1 MTTQFKRIFL
11 LTLLVGMGI
20 GLVNAFFNSPQ
31 LYSNDPFLKTLK
43 AQLEAYQNHYQPDK
57 VYLHLDKKFYKP
69 GEDIWFSAYVRDAQT
84 FQESKRSGIVY
95 IELLD
100 PRGSAVQKLTL
111 IATQG
116 KANGEFK
123 LDENAN
129 GGLYKVRAYTK
140 WQQNNNSAFEQDLQV
155 QKVVLPNLNM
165 QLNFDRKSYSSTDK
179 VSATLDLNTL
189 ENKPLAHHT
198 FDFVV
203 SLDGQ
208 ELKRGNSKTGAEGRT
223 KIEFQLPNSLS
234 SNDGL
239 LNVLFS
245 YKGQTE
251 SISRSIPI
259 ALGNIDLVF
268 YPEGG
273 ELIEGMICGVGF
285 KALDEFGKPADVEGN
300 IMDVNDKIVATF
312 KSYHQGMG
320 QFDLA
325 PQNGQKYFA
334 QITKPANI
342 KKTYTLPSTLQKGY
356 SLKVRK
362 QTDADVM
369 LDVVST
375 ENEKLYLV
383 AQSRNKIH
391 YSKVIEAKAGI
402 TPIHIPTK
410 TFPIGI
416 VQLTLFDSK
425 QIARAERLVFTN
437 KHKQLKIT
445 VSTDKEK
452 YLPREKVDMSIQVTD
467 EKGIPMPSNFSL
479 AVVDDKLLTFA
490 DDKQGHILSYMLLES
505 DIQGKIEEPNF
516 YFDQDTDPKRL
527 KPEIN
532 RRKSLD
538 NLLMTQGWRKFAW
551 KEVKNQKFASFQHNN
566 ELALISGEVFDQ
578 NGDPIK
584 DAKVSLDGLDKF
596 VKTDA
601 NGFFIFNDVELHQT
615 TGLNVEANNMF
626 TIKHNL
632 LDYSQN
638 LNFTLY
644 KSRKVAGTVNANG
657 SQYRDVLVTIPGT
670 DIYTYTDNKGKYSLN
685 FPEQYTQLQ
694 FSHYDT
700 ESKTID
706 LKKGQTQA
714 NVKLSIN
721 RPKPVVSTKTTI
733 ARNPRAGNFSNKRKG
748 GKGNVEIL
756 RKKAELERREAE
768 AAQKKAQEHRKEAER
783 GKKQAQ
789 QNKKKEKAEKKAADG
804 KKDVADKIEEH
815 DEPIMVD
822 ADPVAEA
829 EPVPA
834 DPEEIIEAN
843 AQGVDAFD
851 DEIFDRRIPIKKNVP
866 TIQATRYY
874 RAREFAA
881 PSYENSKVPEVRTDF
896 RSTIYWNPNVETDNN
911 GRATLSFYNSDDIT
925 QFRVSIE
932 GFDAT
937 GGIGRVDQKYFTQL
951 PFEMV
956 TKVPTEVLTGDKV
969 NIPLTLTNNTND
981 LVEGTLTI
989 SPPSHLK
996 LLKTPPSQLELKAG
1010 ASTTIFLECEVANAI
1025 TTGEFSIAFEAE
1037 GLSDR
1042 FVSHVDARPRG
1053 FPVQEVFS
1061 GDQMNQQFTINLQHP
1076 LEGSV
1081 VAKLE
1086 AYPNTLDEVMNG
1098 MEDMLR
1104 MPGGCFE
1111 QTSSSNYPNLLVL
1124 NYLQETNTSNPAIE
1138 DKVKGFLD
1146 VGYKRLVGYESPS
1159 GGFDWW
1165 GRDPAHEALSAYGL
1179 MEFVDMSAV
1188 YPVDQELI
1196 KRTADWLLS
1205 RRDDKGSWTKNP
1217 HALHSW
1223 ANAEVT
1229 DAYIVWALCEAG
1241 YSSKIKKEL
1250 DKSYTDAV
1258 KSEDPYMMSL
1268 LANAL
1273 FKLKDD
1279 RANVL
1284 LKEIIKTQQ
1293 KDGSFVGL
1301 TSSVTNSTGHS
1312 LKIETTSLAALAIMQ
1327 SGKYKKELQQV
1338 IKTIK
1343 GGKTYYGYGST
1354 QGTVLALKALL
1365 QHAKDSKRPA
1375 ESGNLLV
1382 MVNGK
1387 TIQTIAYTPEQKEIA
1402 IPNLAQ
1408 YLKKGKQKVE
1418 VKFEDTKTA
1427 LPFDIELTYT
1437 TRMPQNSPDCKL
1449 SLNTTL
1455 PKAKV
1460 NMGETVRL
1468 TTTLKNITDQGQP
1481 MTMAMVG
1488 VPAGLSLQPWQLK
1501 EMQEKKVFDYYELFD
1516 GYVVFHY
1523 EQMKPNETKTINL
1536 DLKAD
1541 IPGQYEAPASSAFLY
1556 YTNEHKV
1563 WSMPESMTIN

>member
-1 MTTQFKRIFL
+1 MTTPIKKIAL
-11 LTLLVGMGI
+11 LILLVGLGI
-20 GLVNAFFNSPQ
+20 GLVNAFFNNPQ

-43 AQLEAYQNHYQPDK
+43 KQLEAYQDHYQPDK

-69 GEDIWFSAYVRDAQT
+69 GEDIWFSAYIRDAQT
-84 FQESKRSGIVY
+84 FQESKQSGVVY

-111 IATQG
+111 IAPKG
-116 KANGEFK
+116 KAKGEFK

-129 GGLYKVRAYTK
+129 GGLYKIRAYTK
-140 WQQNNNSAFEQDLQV
+140 WQKNNNSIFERELQV

-165 QLNFDRKSYSSTDK
+165 QLNFDRKAYSATDNIN
-179 VSATLDLNTL
+179 ATLDLNTL
-189 ENKPLAHHT
+189 ENKPLAHHNFNYIIT
-198 FDFVV
+198 I
-203 SLDGQ
+203 DGQ
-208 ELKRGNSKTGAEGRT
+208 ELKKGNGRTGETGRT
-223 KIEFQLPNSLS
+223 KIAFQLPKNLS

-239 LNVLFS
+239 LNILLE

-259 ALGNIDLVF
+259 TLGNIDLAF
-268 YPEGG
+268 FPEGG

-285 KALDEFGKPADVEGN
+285 KALDEFGKAADIEGN
-300 IMDVNDKIVATF
+300 ILDVNDKVVATF
-312 KSYHQGMG
+312 KSYHQGIG

-342 KKTYTLPSTLQKGY
+342 NKTYPLPKALEKGY
-356 SLKVRK
+356 SLKIRK
-362 QTDADVM
+362 QTEGDII
-369 LDVVST
+369 LDMIST
-375 ENEKLYLV
+375 QAEKLYLV
-383 AQSRNKIH
+383 AQSRNTIH
-391 YSKVIEAKAGI
+391 YSKVVEAKAGI
-402 TPIHIPTK
+402 TPINIPTSS
-410 TFPIGI
+410 FPIGI

-445 VSTDKEK
+445 VETDKEK
-452 YLPREKVDMSIQVTD
+452 YLPREKVNMDILVTD
-467 EKGIPMPSNFSL
+467 EKGIPMPGNFSL

-516 YFDQDTDPKRL
+516 YFDLDNDPKRL
-527 KPEIN
+527 KPEVN
-532 RRKSLD
+532 RQTALD
-538 NLLMTQGWRKFAW
+538 QLLMTQGWRKFAW
-551 KEVKNQKFASFQHNN
+551 KEVIEPKFASLQHQS
-566 ELALISGEVFDQ
+566 ELALISGKVVDQ
-578 NGDPIK
+578 NEKPIK
-584 DAKVSLDGLDKF
+584 GAKVALVGLNKF
-596 VKTDA
+596 VETDT
-601 NGFFIFNDVELHQT
+601 NGLFIFNDVELYQST
-615 TGLNVEANNMF
+615 VLQIEATDMF
-626 TIKHNL
+626 TVTRPL
-632 LDYSQN
+632 ADYTQN
-638 LNFTLY
+638 LNITLY
-644 KSRKVAGTVNANG
+644 KSRAVTGVVSIGAN
-657 SQYRDVLVTIPGT
+657 QYKNVLVTVPNT
-670 DIYTYTDNKGKYSLN
+670 AIYTYTNQKGEYN
-685 FPEQYTQLQ
+685 IRFPEQFDQLQ
-694 FSHYDT
+694 FDYHNAQ
-700 ESKTID
+700 SKTAI
-706 LKKGQTQA
+706 LKKGQTKV
-714 NVKLSIN
+714 NIKLAAAPP
-721 RPKPVVSTKTTI
+721 RPVMSPTI
-733 ARNPRAGNFSNKRKG
+733 ASAKRNKVFKNRVQKNLDNFG
-748 GKGNVEIL
+748 GE
-756 RKKAELERREAE
+756 RERAELA
-768 AAQKKAQEHRKEAER
+768 KKEAER
-783 GKKQAQ
+783 SQQRAQKNEKEARKAREQA
-789 QNKKKEKAEKKAADG
+789 NKVQEKAA
-804 KKDVADKIEEH
+804 KKDVVEEIELPQNKPIIANPEPAEDLIVGDIDLDDKIN
-815 DEPIMVD
+815 D
-822 ADPVAEA
+822 
-829 EPVPA
+829 
-834 DPEEIIEAN
+834 IE
-843 AQGVDAFD
+843 VLD
-851 DEIFDRRIPIKKNVP
+851 DEIFDRKFPMNKKEAEGSQ
-866 TIQATRYY
+866 ITRYY
-874 RAREFAA
+874 RAREFAT
-881 PSYENSKVPEVRTDF
+881 PNYENSKVPKVRTDF
-896 RSTIYWNPNVETDNN
+896 RSTIYWNPSVETDIN
-911 GRATLSFYNSDDIT
+911 GRASLTFYNSDDIT
-925 QFRVSIE
+925 QFRVSVE

-937 GGIGRVDQKYFTQL
+937 GGIGRVEHKYFTQL
-951 PFEMV
+951 PFEML

-969 NIPLTLTNNTND
+969 NIPLTLTNNTTQ
-981 LVEGTLTI
+981 LVEGQLTI
-989 SPPSHLK
+989 VPPSHIKILK
-996 LLKTPPSQLELKAG
+996 NPPSLVKLKAG
-1010 ASTTIFLECEVANAI
+1010 ASTTLFLECEVTNEI

-1042 FVSHVDARPRG
+1042 FVTYIDARPRG
-1053 FPVQEVFS
+1053 FPVQEVFA
-1061 GDQMNQQFTINLQHP
+1061 GDQLNQEFTINLQQP
-1076 LEGSV
+1076 LEGSI

-1124 NYLQETNTSNPAIE
+1124 NYLRETNTVNLELE
-1138 DKVKGFLD
+1138 DKVKGYLD

-1188 YPVDQELI
+1188 YQVDQDLI

-1205 RRDDKGSWTKNP
+1205 RRDEKGGWQKNP

-1241 YSSKIKKEL
+1241 YSDQIKKEL
-1250 DKSYTDAV
+1250 DKSYNDAV
-1258 KSEDPYMMSL
+1258 KSEDPYMMAL

-1273 FKLKDD
+1273 LKLKDN
-1279 RANVL
+1279 RADIL
-1284 LKEIIKTQQ
+1284 LKEIIQTQQ

-1312 LKIETTSLAALAIMQ
+1312 LKIETTSLVALAIMQ
-1327 SGKYKKELQQV
+1327 SGKYKKELKEAIQ
-1338 IKTIK
+1338 TIQA
-1343 GGKTYYGYGST
+1343 GKTYYGYGST

-1365 QHAKDSKRPA
+1365 QHAKDSKRPL
-1375 ESGNLLV
+1375 ESGNLIV
-1382 MVNGK
+1382 TINGK
-1387 TIQTIAYTPEQKEIA
+1387 AVQTVAYTPETKEIA

-1418 VKFEDTKTA
+1418 VKFADTKTA

-1449 SLNTTL
+1449 SLQTAL
-1455 PKAKV
+1455 PKTKV

-1468 TTTLKNITDQGQP
+1468 TTTLKNITAKGQP

-1501 EMQEKKVFDYYELFD
+1501 ELQEKKVFDYYELFD
-1516 GYVVFHY
+1516 GYIVFHY
-1523 EQMKPNETKTINL
+1523 EQMKPNETRIVNL

-1563 WSMPESMTIN
+1563 WSMPETMVIN

>member
-1 MTTQFKRIFL
+1 MTTPIKKIAL
-11 LTLLVGMGI
+11 LILLLSLGI

-43 AQLEAYQNHYQPDK
+43 AQVEAYQNHYQPDK

-111 IATQG
+111 IAPQG

-123 LDENAN
+123 LDENIN
-129 GGLYKVRAYTK
+129 GGLYKIRAYTK

-165 QLNFDRKSYSSTDK
+165 QLNFDRKAYSASDK
-179 VSATLDLNTL
+179 VNATLDLNTL
-189 ENKPLAHHT
+189 ENKPLAHHNFNYIIT
-198 FDFVV
+198 
-203 SLDGQ
+203 LDGQ
-208 ELKRGNSKTGAEGRT
+208 ELQKGNGRTGEAGRT
-223 KIEFQLPNSLS
+223 KIVFELPKDLN
-234 SNDGL
+234 SNDAL
-239 LNVLFS
+239 LNVLFE

-251 SISRSIPI
+251 SISRSVPI
-259 ALGNIDLVF
+259 TLGNIDLAF
-268 YPEGG
+268 FPEGG

-285 KALDEFGKPADVEGN
+285 KALDEFGKAADIEGN
-300 IMDVNDKIVATF
+300 ILDVNDKVVATF

-325 PQNGQKYFA
+325 PQKGQKYFA
-334 QITKPANI
+334 QITKPTNI
-342 KKTYTLPSTLQKGY
+342 NKTYPLPKSLEKGY
-356 SLKVRK
+356 SLKIRK
-362 QTDADVM
+362 QTEGDII
-369 LDVVST
+369 LDVIST
-375 ENEKLYLV
+375 QAEKLYLV

-402 TPIHIPTK
+402 TPINIPTNS
-410 TFPIGI
+410 FPIGI

-425 QIARAERLVFTN
+425 QIARAERLAFSN

-445 VSTDKEK
+445 VATDKEK
-452 YLPREKVDMSIQVTD
+452 YLPREKVNLDIQVTD
-467 EKGIPMPSNFSL
+467 EKGVPMPGNFSL

-505 DIQGKIEEPNF
+505 DIQGKIEDPNF
-516 YFDQDTDPKRL
+516 YFDQDNDPKRL
-527 KPEIN
+527 NPEIN
-532 RRKSLD
+532 RQTALD

-551 KEVKNQKFASFQHNN
+551 KEITTTKFASLQHQN
-566 ELALISGEVFDQ
+566 ELALISGKIIDKNET
-578 NGDPIK
+578 PIK
-584 DAKVSLDGLDKF
+584 GAKVSLVGLNKF
-596 VKTDA
+596 VETDV
-601 NGFFIFNDVELHQT
+601 NGLFTFNDVELYQST
-615 TGLNVEANNMF
+615 VLQVEADNMF
-626 TIKHNL
+626 TINHPL
-632 LDYSQN
+632 ADYTQN
-638 LNFTLY
+638 LDFTLY
-644 KSRKVAGTVNANG
+644 KSRNVTGAVEVNNQKY
-657 SQYRDVLVTIPGT
+657 SNVLVSVSGT
-670 DIYTYTDNKGKYSLN
+670 NIYAYTDVDGAYNIS
-685 FPEQYTQLQ
+685 FPEQYDQLE
-694 FSHYDT
+694 FSHSYTDR
-700 ESKTID
+700 KTIE
-706 LKKGQTQA
+706 LKKGQTKANIKLAIVARPVPSAPTVA
-714 NVKLSIN
+714 NVPRNKVFKNGVNNNAKDNAN
-721 RPKPVVSTKTTI
+721 RNRELAEQ
-733 ARNPRAGNFSNKRKG
+733 AR
-748 GKGNVEIL
+748 GKAQEAKQKA
-756 RKKAELERREAE
+756 KKAKREAE
-768 AAQKKAQEHRKEAER
+768 NEQ
-783 GKKQAQ
+783 
-789 QNKKKEKAEKKAADG
+789 KAEDA
-804 KKDVADKIEEH
+804 KKDVAKEIDAPADKPILVDPIPEPKIEPAQE
-815 DEPIMVD
+815 DIIAGDVD
-822 ADPVAEA
+822 NNAAGAE
-829 EPVPA
+829 
-834 DPEEIIEAN
+834 IL
-843 AQGVDAFD
+843 D
-851 DEIFDRRIPIKKNVP
+851 DEIFGRKLPKNGKKAHAP
-866 TIQATRYY
+866 QITRYY
-874 RAREFAA
+874 RARQFAA
-881 PSYENSKVPEVRTDF
+881 PSYEEAKTPEIRTDF
-896 RSTIYWNPNVETDNN
+896 RSTIYWNPNVTTDNN
-911 GRATLSFYNSDDIT
+911 GRASLSFYNSDDIT
-925 QFRVSIE
+925 QFRVTLE
-932 GFDAT
+932 GFDAN
-937 GGIGRVDQKYFTQL
+937 GGLGRVDQKYFTQL
-951 PFEMV
+951 PFEMI
-956 TKVPTEVLTGDKV
+956 TKVPAEVLTGDKV
-969 NIPLTLTNNTND
+969 NIPLTLTNNTTET
-981 LVEGTLTI
+981 VEGKLSI
-989 SPPSHLK
+989 SPPKHIK
-996 LLKTPPSQLELKAG
+996 ILKTPPTVVKLKAG
-1010 ASTTIFLECEVANAI
+1010 TSTTLFLECEI
-1025 TTGEFSIAFEAE
+1025 TNEIATGEFSIAFEAD

-1042 FVSHVDARPRG
+1042 FVTYVAARPRG
-1053 FPVQEVFS
+1053 FPVQEVFT
-1061 GDQMNQQFTINLQHP
+1061 GDQLNQEFTINLQLP

-1124 NYLQETNTSNPAIE
+1124 DYLRETNTSNPELE

-1179 MEFVDMSAV
+1179 MEFVDMAAV
-1188 YPVDQELI
+1188 YEVDQELI

-1205 RRDDKGSWTKNP
+1205 RRDKKGGWQKNA

-1241 YSSKIKKEL
+1241 YSNKIKPEL
-1250 DKSYTDAV
+1250 DKSYNDAV
-1258 KSEDPYMMSL
+1258 KSEDPYMMAL

-1273 FKLKDD
+1273 FKLKDN
-1279 RANVL
+1279 RADVL
-1284 LKEIIKTQQ
+1284 LKEIVQTQQ

-1312 LKIETTSLAALAIMQ
+1312 LKIETTSLVALAIMQ
-1327 SGKYKKELQQV
+1327 SGKYKNELNQAIQ
-1338 IKTIK
+1338 TIQ

-1365 QHAKDSKRPA
+1365 QHAKDSKRPL
-1375 ESGNLLV
+1375 ESGNLV
-1382 MVNGK
+1382 VAINGK
-1387 TIQTIAYTPEQKEIA
+1387 TIQTIAYTPETKEIT

-1408 YLKKGKQKVE
+1408 YLKKGKQKISI
-1418 VKFEDTKTA
+1418 KYADTKTA

-1437 TRMPQNSPDCKL
+1437 TTMPQNSPDCKL
-1449 SLNTTL
+1449 SLSTNL
-1455 PKAKV
+1455 PKTKV

-1468 TTTLKNITDQGQP
+1468 TTTLKNITDKGQP

-1501 EMQEKKVFDYYELFD
+1501 ELQEKKVFDFYELFD

-1523 EQMKPNETKTINL
+1523 EQMKPNETKIVNL

-1563 WSMPESMTIN
+1563 WSMPETMVIN